1 MGASTVVPGQ
11 SRSAAPIAPLA
22 VTGAVAAVT
31 FLLAYDGG
39 SFGLTSRG
47 TLSIAVWWVL
57 ILAVAAGLWPLRN
70 LDWTTL
76 AVGGLLVAFAGLT
89 LASVIWSDDPEV
101 SFDEFNRAALYV
113 GIFVIAALGAR
124 RSFIPRWCDGFALGI
139 AAVAVL
145 AFLSRCFPDL
155 IAGENLQGLPLDL
168 TRLSYPLGYWNGLA
182 IFVALS
188 VPLLLR
194 LAVSAAPLLLRAL
207 ALAPFPVLSAVLYLT
222 SSRGGIV
229 TAALGALALFALVPR
244 TRTIEAIL
252 LAAAGAAGGIACIVS
267 RDLLV
272 NHPGP
277 AAEGEGHVAFPLVLG
292 VCVVTGVV
300 AFLVFRFVAVPLER
314 RTARV
319 GRVARIVAVGL
330 VVALV
335 AAGVA
340 AAHPVRLFEHFKAVP
355 AYTLNTL
362 PTETQNPVQR
372 HILSVGSSGRWQQW
386 ASAVKE
392 FRSAP
397 ALGKGAGSYEEWWAR
412 YGTLKGFVK
421 DAHSLYLE
429 SLGELGIVGFVFIA
443 GAFLIGL
450 VAGLR
455 RVLARAGEERL
466 ALAAVWAA
474 FLAYAFAAGVDWMWE
489 MTVVSVVGIALLGLL
504 VSRASGGTDASE
516 RPLRLRWDVAGR
528 VALVVAGVCVI
539 LAAALPL
546 LTNRE
551 IQASQAAVRAGDLGA
566 AFKRADNARKIEPW
580 ATSPYQQLALVSE
593 QAQEYG
599 DAQYWARKA
608 IEHAPNDWQPWF
620 LLTRFR
626 AENGQITA
634 AVITLQHTRELSP
647 RSELL
652 ARVKLGQ

>member
-1 MGASTVVPGQ
+1 MGASTAVPGQ
-11 SRSAAPIAPLA
+11 SRSVAPIAPLA
-22 VTGAVAAVT
+22 VTGVVAAVT

-57 ILAVAAGLWPLRN
+57 ILAVAAGVWPLRN

-113 GIFVIAALGAR
+113 GIFAVAALGAR

-194 LAVSAAPLLLRAL
+194 LAVSAAPLVLRAL
-207 ALAPFPVLSAVLYLT
+207 ALAPFPVLGAVLYLT

-229 TAALGALALFALVPR
+229 TAALGALASRPR
-244 TRTIEAIL
+244 PADADDRGDPARGRGRRRRHRLHREPRPPRQPSR
-252 LAAAGAAGGIACIVS
+252 AGG
-267 RDLLV
+267 RRR
-272 NHPGP
+272 
-277 AAEGEGHVAFPLVLG
+277 GHVAFPLVFG

-362 PTETQNPVQR
+362 PKDTQNPVQG
-372 HILSVGSSGRWQQW
+372 HLLSVGSSGRWQQW

-504 VSRASGGTDASE
+504 VSRASGVTDASE
-516 RPLRLRWDVAGR
+516 KPLRLRWDVAGR

>member
-113 GIFVIAALGAR
+113 GIFAVAALGAR

-194 LAVSAAPLLLRAL
+194 LAVSAAPLVLRAL
-207 ALAPFPVLSAVLYLT
+207 ALAPFPVLGAVLYLT

-229 TAALGALALFALVPR
+229 TAALGAVALFALVPR

-277 AAEGEGHVAFPLVLG
+277 AAEGEGHVAFPLVFG

-362 PTETQNPVQR
+362 PKDTQNPVQG
-372 HILSVGSSGRWQQW
+372 HLLSVGLERPLAAVGERGEGVSKRASPGEGRGLLQ
-386 ASAVKE
+386 S
-392 FRSAP
+392 
-397 ALGKGAGSYEEWWAR
+397 WWAR
-412 YGTLKGFVK
+412 YGTLKGFV
-421 DAHSLYLE
+421 
-429 SLGELGIVGFVFIA
+429 
-443 GAFLIGL
+443 
-450 VAGLR
+450 
-455 RVLARAGEERL
+455 
-466 ALAAVWAA
+466 
-474 FLAYAFAAGVDWMWE
+474 
-489 MTVVSVVGIALLGLL
+489 
-504 VSRASGGTDASE
+504 
-516 RPLRLRWDVAGR
+516 
-528 VALVVAGVCVI
+528 
-539 LAAALPL
+539 
-546 LTNRE
+546 
-551 IQASQAAVRAGDLGA
+551 
-566 AFKRADNARKIEPW
+566 
-580 ATSPYQQLALVSE
+580 
-593 QAQEYG
+593 
-599 DAQYWARKA
+599 
-608 IEHAPNDWQPWF
+608 
-620 LLTRFR
+620 
-626 AENGQITA
+626 
-634 AVITLQHTRELSP
+634 
-647 RSELL
+647 
-652 ARVKLGQ
+652 